1 VGLERPK
8 RSIRRFSQAAGS
20 PVRAKGWQ
28 EACRAPSSPP
38 RGRRPPP
45 LQTHTAAVRL
55 GTMSIY
61 AEKDS
66 VDGADSAVNTVGTVV
81 GDPHLLDQELVVPD
95 YDDEPE
101 TTGPNSH
108 Y

>member
-1 VGLERPK
+1 
-8 RSIRRFSQAAGS
+8 
-20 PVRAKGWQ
+20 
-28 EACRAPSSPP
+28 
-38 RGRRPPP
+38 
-45 LQTHTAAVRL
+45 
-55 GTMSIY
+55 MSIY